1 MVARAAPGEGTELAS
16 VSLSAQQG
24 TGAAAVKRIRRRGKI
39 RTDELSLFGTFILI
53 LFAIFMVLPFV
64 VLFGRA
70 FMTYSELFH
79 YPPIIIPYQLT
90 TENFSQLVL
99 ALSGLSVPFARYL
112 FNSLLI
118 AVAVVFGV
126 VMISTIAAYPLSKH
140 KDMPGHGVMW
150 FAIIASLMYSGPAT
164 TIPRYLVIQ
173 GLGLINTYWALILPV
188 VVSSFGLF
196 LMKQYIDSI
205 PQDIIEAARVDG
217 ANEWQILKSL
227 IYPATQPAWAT
238 LVLLTFNMVWND
250 ATTPQLYIH
259 TDALKTLPV
268 AFATLGAA
276 GVPGQ
281 TGVAMAGAQ
290 AAAAMVMALPPM
302 IVFLATQSRVIK
314 TMAYAGL
321 TG

>member
-1 MVARAAPGEGTELAS
+1 MLASAS
-16 VSLSAQQG
+16 VSASRSAG
-24 TGAAAVKRIRRRGKI
+24 PAAVQRIRRHGKI
-39 RTDELSLFGTFILI
+39 KTDELSLFGTFMLVV
-53 LFAIFMVLPFV
+53 FAIFMALPFV
-64 VLFGRA
+64 VLFGHA

-79 YPPIIIPYQLT
+79 FPPIIIPYQLT
-90 TENFSQLVL
+90 TENFSQLIL

-112 FNSLLI
+112 FNSLL
-118 AVAVVFGV
+118 VAVSVVAGV
-126 VMISTIAAYPLSKH
+126 VVISTVAAYPLSKH
-140 KDMPGHGVMW
+140 KSMPGHGIMW
-150 FAIIASLMYSGPAT
+150 FLIIASLMYSGPAT

-205 PQDIIEAARVDG
+205 PADILEAARVDG
-217 ANEWQILKSL
+217 ASEWQILKSI

-250 ATTPQLYIH
+250 AVTPQLYIH
-259 TDALKTLPV
+259 TDSLKTLPV

-314 TMAYAGL
+314 TMAHAGL